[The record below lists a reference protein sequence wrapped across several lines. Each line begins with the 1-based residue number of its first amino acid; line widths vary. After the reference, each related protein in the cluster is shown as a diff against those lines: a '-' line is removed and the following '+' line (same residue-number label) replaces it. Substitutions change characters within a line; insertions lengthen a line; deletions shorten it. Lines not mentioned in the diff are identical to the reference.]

1 MTKGKYVIIVVIL
14 VALAGGAFALTQK
27 KDTEE
32 PAHSTSSSTTTQK
45 SEPAATESAA
55 SGQNTGE
62 AATITYGDN
71 GFSPATI
78 TVKSGTTV
86 TIKNN
91 SSHGLQFDSDP
102 HPAHTDDEEL
112 NVNSVPEG
120 GSETFVVKRTGT
132 FGYHNHLN
140 PSDTGTIVVE

>member
-1 MTKGKYVIIVVIL
+1 MTRGKYIVIIVIL
-14 VALAGGAFALTQK
+14 LALAGGAVALAK
-27 KDTEE
+27 NKD
-32 PAHSTSSSTTTQK
+32 K
-45 SEPAATESAA
+45 EPAASNTTAQDTKTNQAATDNTA
-55 SGQNTGE
+55 SGQSTGE
-62 AATITYGDN
+62 TATITYSDN
-71 GFSPATI
+71 GFSPSTI

-86 TIKNN
+86 TIKNT

>member
-1 MTKGKYVIIVVIL
+1 MTKGKAIIIVVIL
-14 VALAGGAFALTQK
+14 LALAGGAFALTQS
-27 KDTEE
+27 KDKE
-32 PAHSTSSSTTTQK
+32 PAANTTTQSTK
-45 SEPAATESAA
+45 AEPAAAESTA
-55 SGQNTGE
+55 SGQSTGE
-62 AATITYGDN
+62 VATITYSDN
-71 GFSPATI
+71 GFSPFTI

-86 TIKNN
+86 TIKNE